1 MYMCIDEEVVEE
13 ALSLILNGLC
23 EVDDTSLLGCTI
35 RTYEDAG
42 VLTRNRGLVIQ
53 LPGGDEFQ
61 LTIVQS
67 R

>member
-23 EVDDTSLLGCTI
+23 GVDDTSLESCTV
-35 RTYEDAG
+35 RTYEEAG
-42 VLTRNRGLVIQ
+42 ILTRDRGLVIQ

>member
-23 EVDDTSLLGCTI
+23 EVDDTSLIGCTV
-35 RTYEDAG
+35 RTFEEAG
-42 VLTRNRGLVIQ
+42 VLTRDRGLVIQ

>member
-1 MYMCIDEEVVEE
+1 MYMSIDEEVVEE

-23 EVDDTSLLGCTI
+23 GVDDTSLESCTV
-35 RTYEDAG
+35 RTYEEAG
-42 VLTRNRGLVIQ
+42 LLTYNRGVVIR
-53 LPGGDEFQ
+53 LSDGSEYQ

>member
-23 EVDDTSLLGCTI
+23 EVDDTSLIGCTV
-35 RTYEDAG
+35 RTFEEAG
-42 VLTRNRGLVIQ
+42 ILTRDRGLVIQ
-53 LPGGDEFQ
+53 LPGGDEYQ

>member
-1 MYMCIDEEVVEE
+1 MYMCIDEEVVQE

-35 RTYEDAG
+35 HTYEEAG
-42 VLTRNRGLVIQ
+42 LLTRDRGLVIQ

-61 LTIVQS
+61 LTILQS

>member
-23 EVDDTSLLGCTI
+23 GVDDTSLETCTI
-35 RTYEDAG
+35 RTYEEAG
-42 VLTRNRGLVIQ
+42 ILTRDRGSVIQ

>member
-1 MYMCIDEEVVEE
+1 MYMCIDEEVVED
-13 ALSLILNGLC
+13 ALNLILNGLC
-23 EVDDTSLLGCTI
+23 EVDDTSLLGCTV
-35 RTYEDAG
+35 RTYEEAG
-42 VLTRNRGLVIQ
+42 VLTRDRGLVIQ

>member
-1 MYMCIDEEVVEE
+1 MYMCIDEEVVQE

-35 RTYEDAG
+35 HTYEEAG
-42 VLTRNRGLVIQ
+42 LLTRDRGLVIQ

>member
-35 RTYEDAG
+35 RTYEEAG
-42 VLTRNRGLVIQ
+42 LLTRDRGLVIQ
-53 LPGGDEFQ
+53 LPGGDEFH

>member
-1 MYMCIDEEVVEE
+1 MYMSIDEEVVEE

-23 EVDDTSLLGCTI
+23 GVDDTSLESCTI
-35 RTYEDAG
+35 RTYEEAG
-42 VLTRNRGLVIQ
+42 ILTRDRGLVIE
-53 LPGGDEFQ
+53 LPCGEEFQ